1 MKARFCVEV
10 NFRACYCCTTVTFRY
25 KLNRLNSGIVNA
37 SNKYNYI
44 GNGLREFP
52 VTLNN
57 LQNSDT
63 MIKKRQVTTVTPFL
77 KP

>member
-1 MKARFCVEV
+1 MKARLCEEV

-25 KLNRLNSGIVNA
+25 KLNLLSSGIVFT
-37 SNKYNYI
+37 SNKDNYI
-44 GNGLREFP
+44 RNDLREFP

-63 MIKKRQVTTVTPFL
+63 MIKKR
-77 KP
+77 